1 MNNKFKLDRLVF
13 KAMTAKEADDQQR
26 DYSKKTIEER
36 LEIAYYLTSIA
47 YNFDINNP
55 PRMDKT
61 IFSAEKLP

>member
-1 MNNKFKLDRLVF
+1 MNNKFKLDRTVF

-26 DYSKKTIEER
+26 NSTKKTIEDR
-36 LEIAYYLTSIA
+36 LEIAYYLTSIT

-61 IFSAEKLP
+61 LFDRRKR

>member
-1 MNNKFKLDRLVF
+1 MNNKFILDRSAF

-26 DYSKKTIEER
+26 DSSIKTSEER
-36 LEIAYYLTSIA
+36 LEIAYCLTSKA

-61 IFSAEKLP
+61 IFSAEELP

>member
-1 MNNKFKLDRLVF
+1 MNNKFKLDRSVF
-13 KAMTAKEADDQQR
+13 KAMTVKEADDQQR

>member
-1 MNNKFKLDRLVF
+1 MNNKFKLDRSSF

-36 LEIAYYLTSIA
+36 LEIAYYLASIA